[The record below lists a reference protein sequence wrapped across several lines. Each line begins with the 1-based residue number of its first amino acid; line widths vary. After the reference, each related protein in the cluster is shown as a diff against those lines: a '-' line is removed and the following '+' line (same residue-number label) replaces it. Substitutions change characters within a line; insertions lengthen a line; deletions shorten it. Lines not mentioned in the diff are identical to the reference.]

1 MDLAEDGTTTAAE
14 MDDMLDRLEA
24 SLVAVL
30 EPMGRS
36 AEVAASL
43 A

>member
-1 MDLAEDGTTTAAE
+1 
-14 MDDMLDRLEA
+14 MLDRLEA

>member
-1 MDLAEDGTTTAAE
+1 MPGLWAATGE

-30 EPMGRS
+30 EPLGRS
-36 AEVAASL
+36 AEVAASP